1 MNELRQQ
8 EGNGKAPDDFMI
20 VSRTEDG
27 YRVYSALH
35 PGNRHLVSDNV
46 NDPACTCD
54 AFAEDTTCEHV
65 RAVQERFGA
74 AQQVEQE
81 ERLAIQAEGQP
92 SPKKKRKTATN
103 DTPAVMTLKRSVS
116 PDGRIDSLSVELSCQ
131 VEQVSAADIKSR
143 AATMLKLQSEI
154 AGGFLNANGKKNGHG
169 NGNPGN
175 QASKTAE
182 TQPIPAKML
191 SIGSTNGKWG
201 PRFFISFQANGQAL
215 KLFGTTKQL
224 AESVIAAGF
233 TYREEDVVEGV
244 YLNLP
249 CRIVTKPSADG
260 RFLNIDRVLPG
271 SVSPPQRRA

>member
-1 MNELRQQ
+1 MNELRQRQ
-8 EGNGKAPDDFMI
+8 GIEKAPDDFMI

-27 YRVYSALH
+27 YRVYSAMH
-35 PGNRHLVSDNV
+35 PENRHLVSGSI

-54 AFAEDTTCEHV
+54 AFAEDTSCEHV
-65 RAVQERFGA
+65 RAVQQRFGT

-92 SPKKKRKTATN
+92 SPKKKSKAATN
-103 DTPAVMTLKRSVS
+103 NTPAVMMLKRSVS

-131 VEQVSAADIKSR
+131 IEQLSAADIRIR
-143 AATMLKLQSEI
+143 AANMLKLQSEI
-154 AGGFLNANGKKNGHG
+154 AGSFLNANGKRNGNTNG
-169 NGNPGN
+169 NGN
-175 QASKTAE
+175 QAGKTSE
-182 TQPIPAKML
+182 TQAIPAKML

-201 PRFFISFQANGQAL
+201 PRFFISFQANGHAL

-224 AESVIAAGF
+224 AEAVMAAGF
-233 TYREEDVVEGV
+233 NYSEEDVADGV

-271 SVSPPQRRA
+271 SISRPQRRA

>member
-1 MNELRQQ
+1 MEEMKQTQ
-8 EGNGKAPDDFMI
+8 GNGKMPDDFMI

-27 YRVYSALH
+27 YRVYSARH
-35 PGNRHLVSDNV
+35 PESRHLVSGNV

-65 RAVQERFGA
+65 RAVQQQFGA
-74 AQQVEQE
+74 DERIANE

-92 SPKKKRKTATN
+92 APKRKRKGSTN
-103 DTPAVMTLKRSVS
+103 GAPAVMTLKRSVS

-131 VEQVSAADIKSR
+131 IEQVSVDDIKSR
-143 AATMLKLQSEI
+143 ATNMLRLQSEI
-154 AGGFLNANGKKNGHG
+154 ASGFLNARGRRNG
-169 NGNPGN
+169 NGNGKVIN
-175 QASKTAE
+175 QGVE
-182 TQPIPAKML
+182 TLPIPAKML

-224 AESVIAAGF
+224 AEAVIAAGF
-233 TYREEDVVEGV
+233 IYREEDVAEGV

-249 CRIVTKPSADG
+249 CRIVTKPSQDG
-260 RFLNIDRVLPG
+260 RFLNIDRVLP
-271 SVSPPQRRA
+271 SQVSSPQRRT

>member
-1 MNELRQQ
+1 MNELQQRQ
-8 EGNGKAPDDFMI
+8 GNGKAPDDFMI

-27 YRVYSALH
+27 YRVYSAMH
-35 PGNRHLVSDNV
+35 PGNRHLVGGNI

-54 AFAEDTTCEHV
+54 AFAEDTSCEHV
-65 RAVQERFGA
+65 RAVQERFGT

-92 SPKKKRKTATN
+92 SPKRKRKAATN
-103 DTPAVMTLKRSVS
+103 GAPAVMTLKRSVS

-131 VEQVSAADIKSR
+131 IEQIAAADIRIR
-143 AATMLKLQSEI
+143 AANMLRLQSEI
-154 AGGFLNANGKKNGHG
+154 AGSFLNANGKRNGNANGRG
-169 NGNPGN
+169 NGAGK
-175 QASKTAE
+175 SSE
-182 TQPIPAKML
+182 TQPIPANML

-201 PRFFISFQANGQAL
+201 PRFFISFQVNGHAL

-224 AESVIAAGF
+224 AEAVIAAGF
-233 TYREEDVVEGV
+233 NYSEEDVAEGV
-244 YLNLP
+244 SLNLP

-271 SVSPPQRRA
+271 SSSPPQRRA

>member
-1 MNELRQQ
+1 MNELRQTQ
-8 EGNGKAPDDFMI
+8 GNGKAPDDFMI

-27 YRVYSALH
+27 YRVYSAMH
-35 PGNRHLVSDNV
+35 PQNRHLVSGNI

-54 AFAEDTTCEHV
+54 AFAEDTSCEHV
-65 RAVQERFGA
+65 RAVLERFGI

-92 SPKKKRKTATN
+92 NPKRKRRAATN
-103 DTPAVMTLKRSVS
+103 GAPAVMTLKRSVS

-131 VEQVSAADIKSR
+131 IEQESAADIKTR
-143 AATMLKLQSEI
+143 AANMLKLQSEI
-154 AGGFLNANGKKNGHG
+154 AGSFLNANGKG
-169 NGNPGN
+169 NGNSKGNGN
-175 QASKTAE
+175 QASKTSE

-201 PRFFISFQANGQAL
+201 PRFFVSFQANGQAL
-215 KLFGTTKQL
+215 KLFGTSKQL
-224 AESVIAAGF
+224 AEAVIAAGF
-233 TYREEDVVEGV
+233 NYKEEDVADGV
-244 YLNLP
+244 SLNLP

-271 SVSPPQRRA
+271 SISPPQRRA